1 MARRIDNAVG
11 LQQAREQ
18 FLSAGSLNTDLVA
31 PGVLDSWRRSR
42 DLHVHPDRV
51 DLPYVRDPDTDTPL
65 VHAAAPV
72 LQRIANDLA
81 SQAVSVVLTSADGV
95 VLERVAADPTLLRA
109 LDDVRLARGYS
120 YAEEFTGT
128 NGIGTTLETAQ
139 PTFIQGSEHYVGTL
153 GRLSCAG
160 SPIRDPITRRMI
172 GVVDLTCWAHQC
184 DPLLFVLAKSAGSQI
199 EDRISAL
206 KNEAET
212 ALLDAYR
219 QHSRRYPGGVLAIGG
234 DVVLMNPYLRQAL
247 DAGDQTG
254 LLNHAAEMTQLASAA
269 TAVATLPSGRTAR
282 ISAAEQVPTRG
293 RTRNVVFHVHVQLAA
308 ESTALRSVALPSI
321 PRLAGRSSSWRRSCQ
336 QVERCYRDRDWVV
349 IQGEN
354 GSGRSKLGQAVAQYV
369 TPERTVRVLRAQNF
383 GTTEDFIAEV
393 EAETDTDDFA
403 VVLANVD
410 DLPDA
415 ALEPLA
421 AVLQTRAGR
430 GWIAA
435 TMEADR
441 RSPLVDIL
449 VLPFFTH
456 TVTVPALRHRIEDL
470 EDLVPVL
477 LRKLTRGADV
487 RLAPEAMRQLAKL
500 PWPGNIAQL
509 RNVLAETVALQRSGT
524 IGVDKLPAECRT
536 LARRKLTQLEA
547 LERDAIV
554 RSLIENGGS
563 KADAA
568 EALGMSRATIYRK
581 IKEFGIA

>member
-1 MARRIDNAVG
+1 
-11 LQQAREQ
+11 
-18 FLSAGSLNTDLVA
+18 
-31 PGVLDSWRRSR
+31 
-42 DLHVHPDRV
+42 
-51 DLPYVRDPDTDTPL
+51 
-65 VHAAAPV
+65 
-72 LQRIANDLA
+72 
-81 SQAVSVVLTSADGV
+81 
-95 VLERVAADPTLLRA
+95 
-109 LDDVRLARGYS
+109 
-120 YAEEFTGT
+120 
-128 NGIGTTLETAQ
+128 
-139 PTFIQGSEHYVGTL
+139 
-153 GRLSCAG
+153 
-160 SPIRDPITRRMI
+160 
-172 GVVDLTCWAHQC
+172 
-184 DPLLFVLAKSAGSQI
+184 
-199 EDRISAL
+199 
-206 KNEAET
+206 
-212 ALLDAYR
+212 
-219 QHSRRYPGGVLAIGG
+219 
-234 DVVLMNPYLRQAL
+234 
-247 DAGDQTG
+247 
-254 LLNHAAEMTQLASAA
+254 
-269 TAVATLPSGRTAR
+269 
-282 ISAAEQVPTRG
+282 
-293 RTRNVVFHVHVQLAA
+293 
-308 ESTALRSVALPSI
+308 
-321 PRLAGRSSSWRRSCQ
+321 
-336 QVERCYRDRDWVV
+336 
-349 IQGEN
+349 
-354 GSGRSKLGQAVAQYV
+354 VAQYV